1 MAEKLGMRVERLS
14 EPEDIDNKMKELVN
28 EKYDTIILSN
38 ELAGFSSDIIKK
50 YQNNSLYDSKENS
63 YIRYNEE
70 QLEPL
75 KEELTKYKDV
85 IKYLVIGLGVL
96 GLLLIISLITRPR
109 KNKDVKEKNKKDELI
124 IKDVTEVEKKES
136 KKKLDVKEEEKVP
149 EEKVVKKSKKQSQKD
164 AIKSVEEAT
173 MIIEN
178 FEKKV
183 KEKELEKQQ
192 EVEEETMYDIFEDD
206 RKRKKKTK

>member
-1 MAEKLGMRVERLS
+1 ML
-14 EPEDIDNKMKELVN
+14 NKK
-28 EKYDTIILSN
+28 
-38 ELAGFSSDIIKK
+38 GWG
-50 YQNNSLYDSKENS
+50 
-63 YIRYNEE
+63 
-70 QLEPL
+70 L
-75 KEELTKYKDV
+75 KEMLLLSGLLVIFLFIAIFYIYILYANFDKDV

-109 KNKDVKEKNKKDELI
+109 KNKEEKVKEKKNKKEKKEKITEEENLTVIEPEEL
-124 IKDVTEVEKKES
+124 KVEKKTS
-136 KKKLDVKEEEKVP
+136 KKKTEVKEEEKVP

-183 KEKELEKQQ
+183 REKELGKQKEEQ
-192 EVEEETMYDIFEDD
+192 EDTMYDIFEDD
-206 RKRKKKTK
+206 RKRKKRK

>member
-1 MAEKLGMRVERLS
+1 
-14 EPEDIDNKMKELVN
+14 MKES
-28 EKYDTIILSN
+28 EYAIIYATNLITG
-38 ELAGFSSDIIKK
+38 EDD
-50 YQNNSLYDSKENS
+50 YYLYDSKENS